1 MKMLIKVSD
10 LLILCCVLLLI
21 ACIHDS
27 DAKRGGGS
35 RGGGSRS
42 KSTSGGSSWW
52 WSSNKKSSSSSSKTP
67 SLATGAHAP
76 APAPKAP
83 APHYNTIKKQ
93 TSHVSHQPA
102 SNPHYGNNQQ
112 NPIGWNVPGN
122 KQAPKAPASQHDTI
136 KKQTSHVSHQPASNP
151 HHGNKQQNA
160 MGWNIPGNKQ
170 APKASAPQHDTI
182 KKQTSH
188 VSHQQPA
195 SSPHYGNNQQN
206 PNGWNVQGNKQAGHH
221 QTHSYPTGNQP
232 HGSWPNSGQY
242 PHQHGSWGTQHGSY
256 GNQHGGWGNQQHG
269 GWGGQQQSGW
279 GGQHGGW
286 GGQHGGYGGQN
297 YGGWGNGYSNPGY
310 SGYGGMQRGGFM
322 GGGYG
327 GGMGGYGMGMGMGM
341 GMGGMGGYGGYGM
354 QRKSGFFS
362 GGSTFGNILTGMAI
376 YHVTSSLVKGIFGVG
391 QKRPYNVY
399 NYYNQPPEAREEIK
413 LPSNL
418 LTMCEGNLTTVCTG
432 ATAICTTN
440 NTVLCVVT
448 MSQAAPCA
456 DEKAMC
462 INTTI
467 PCADKSDPLCQ
478 NTTQQQ
484 TETTVN
490 LPCYTNL
497 SVDINLLNEPGAAK
511 TGDDYQYCV
520 TTMAVAGPE
529 YSKCSDESILE
540 KFNYRNILAGNYI
553 WNLTVIPMMRKYQS
567 YNYDNPTQTPSGELN
582 LPLTALIPCID
593 NATVV
598 CAPELV
604 TICTGFG
611 EVMCIK
617 PLTATTYC
625 EQYNTTCQ
633 TSQIECQE
641 NIEQDILC
649 QNKTEE
655 ELVIKEEKK
664 FVNVEMPCFAN
675 VTLNTNLP
683 NFDITTFNGTIPAS
697 APSSFMYHYHFCLIT
712 LSIPG
717 PETDMCLIGDGN

>member
-1 MKMLIKVSD
+1 MKMLIRLFH
-10 LLILCCVLLLI
+10 LLMVCCVVLLI

-27 DAKRGGGS
+27 EAKRGGGS

-52 WSSNKKSSSSSSKTP
+52 WSSSNKKSSSSSSK
-67 SLATGAHAP
+67 SSSVATGAHAP
-76 APAPKAP
+76 APAPKAS
-83 APHYNTIKKQ
+83 APQHDTSIKKQ
-93 TSHVSHQPA
+93 TSQLSHQPA

-112 NPIGWNVPGN
+112 NPIGWNVP
-122 KQAPKAPASQHDTI
+122 
-136 KKQTSHVSHQPASNP
+136 
-151 HHGNKQQNA
+151 
-160 MGWNIPGNKQ
+160 
-170 APKASAPQHDTI
+170 
-182 KKQTSH
+182 
-188 VSHQQPA
+188 
-195 SSPHYGNNQQN
+195 
-206 PNGWNVQGNKQAGHH
+206 GNKQAGHH

-242 PHQHGSWGTQHGSY
+242 PQQHGSWGTQHGSY
-256 GNQHGGWGNQQHG
+256 GNQHGGWGNQQHS

-279 GGQHGGW
+279 GGQHGGWNGQHSGW

-297 YGGWGNGYSNPGY
+297 YGGWGGGYSSPGY

-341 GMGGMGGYGGYGM
+341 GMGGMGGYGGYSPYGM
-354 QRKSGFFS
+354 QKKSGFFS

-399 NYYNQPPEAREEIK
+399 NYYNQPAEAREEIK
-413 LPSNL
+413 LPSNV

-448 MSQAAPCA
+448 MSQAVPCT

-462 INTTI
+462 VNTTI

-529 YSKCSDESILE
+529 YSKCSDESILA
-540 KFNYRNILAGNYI
+540 KFNYRNILAGSYN
-553 WNLTVIPMMRKYQS
+553 WNLTVMPMMRKYQS
-567 YNYDNPTQTPSGELN
+567 YNYDNPTQTPSGELV

-593 NATVV
+593 NATVI

-611 EVMCIK
+611 EIMCIK
-617 PLTATTYC
+617 PLRATTYC

-633 TSQIECQE
+633 TTQIECQE
-641 NIEQDILC
+641 NIEQDMLC

-655 ELVIKEEKK
+655 ELVTKEEKK
-664 FVNVEMPCFAN
+664 FVNVDMPCFAN
-675 VTLNTNLP
+675 VTLDTNLP

-717 PETDMCLIGDGN
+717 PETDMCLVNDGN